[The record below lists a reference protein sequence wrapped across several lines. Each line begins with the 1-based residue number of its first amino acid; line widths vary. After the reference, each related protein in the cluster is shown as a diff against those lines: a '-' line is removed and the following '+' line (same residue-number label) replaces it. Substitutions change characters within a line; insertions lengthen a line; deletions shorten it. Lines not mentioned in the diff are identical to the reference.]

1 MLTMTNCFLDKKAK
15 TMNTRTI
22 RYVDPD
28 EDILQEEVERALTMT
43 MEERFK
49 QYCDLIAS
57 LYAMAGIDIINHPAK
72 RVIAY
77 VDEE

>member
-1 MLTMTNCFLDKKAK
+1 
-15 TMNTRTI
+15 MNTRTI

-28 EDILQEEVERALTMT
+28 EDILQEEVELALTKT

-49 QYCDLIAS
+49 IYCDVVVANF
-57 LYAMAGIDIINHPAK
+57 AMAGIDIVNYPGE

-77 VDEE
+77 ANE

>member
-1 MLTMTNCFLDKKAK
+1 M
-15 TMNTRTI
+15 MNTRTI

-28 EDILQEEVERALTMT
+28 EDILQEEVDFALTKT

-49 QYCDLIAS
+49 IYCDVVVANF
-57 LYAMAGIDIINHPAK
+57 AMAGIDVVNYPVK

-77 VDEE
+77 ADE